1 MVTYESLPV
10 GRSTLAF
17 CPMPQVDS
25 VSVGLWFRA
34 GSLFEPPGLY
44 GGAHF
49 LEHLLFKGTRR
60 RNARQISRE
69 IESRGGD
76 LNAFTAEEMTCYYA
90 RLDADHLE
98 LALDVLSD
106 MLWHS
111 TLPAAEVERER
122 GVILEEIRMYDDQP
136 PVLVM
141 EKLNQALWPGHGLGR
156 PVTGTPASVAA
167 MRRADLLGF
176 WRRQYTPETL
186 VVSVAGGVDRQRVAA
201 LMLRRFNPRRRPARR
216 QLPPCRPRLR
226 RAITLAPVPKPVQQ
240 CHLALGALTYPKADP
255 RRYALKMLSV
265 ILGENMSS
273 RLFQTVR
280 EQHGLAYAINT
291 NLAQFRSTG
300 AFYVQ
305 AGVETAQLGRA
316 LTLVARELQKT
327 AARLVGRNELRQA
340 KDYLIG
346 QTKLH
351 LESSTSRMMWM
362 GESLVGLDYLLQPQA
377 MLRDLEKVT
386 AAEVRAVAQELFR
399 PGRMALSVVG
409 PEVDKKLL
417 AEVARVFA

>member
-1 MVTYESLPV
+1 
-10 GRSTLAF
+10 
-17 CPMPQVDS
+17 
-25 VSVGLWFRA
+25 
-34 GSLFEPPGLY
+34 
-44 GGAHF
+44 
-49 LEHLLFKGTRR
+49 
-60 RNARQISRE
+60 
-69 IESRGGD
+69 
-76 LNAFTAEEMTCYYA
+76 
-90 RLDADHLE
+90 
-98 LALDVLSD
+98 
-106 MLWHS
+106 
-111 TLPAAEVERER
+111 
-122 GVILEEIRMYDDQP
+122 
-136 PVLVM
+136 
-141 EKLNQALWPGHGLGR
+141 
-156 PVTGTPASVAA
+156 
-167 MRRADLLGF
+167 
-176 WRRQYTPETL
+176 
-186 VVSVAGGVDRQRVAA
+186 
-201 LMLRRFNPRRRPARR
+201 
-216 QLPPCRPRLR
+216 CRPRPR

-280 EQHGLAYAINT
+280 EQHGLAYSINT

-305 AGVETAQLGRA
+305 AGVETAKLGRA
-316 LTLVARELQKT
+316 LTLVARELRKT
-327 AARLVGRNELRQA
+327 AALPVGRNELRQA